1 MKKRKISARQSE
13 ETVSDAGQGYVV
25 GLVSGSLG
33 AKQTPPSTG
42 ALSSL
47 FSTASSNTVVFVP
60 AQKVQPQASP
70 INQEA
75 DQVPITKEAPKHKTA
90 KEKSIAEKNLQ
101 NREGAL
107 KNADDEDKVEK
118 SQKKVKCK
126 AQKDDKE
133 MEEEKRPTKRQKIK
147 RNMAA
152 ERVKGKRTVFVGN
165 LPVNYQKKNVK
176 KIFKD
181 LGAIESV
188 RFRSVIQEDP
198 TMSRRLATIRRQVD
212 PKHQSINAYV
222 VFKDEEGAV
231 NALQR
236 NGMEVEKDI
245 FIRVDQVAKNN
256 SHPHKRSIFVGNLPY
271 DISELPLRQHFT
283 ECGEVEAVRLIRDRN
298 SGMGK
303 GFGYVLFE
311 SADSVMLALKLNGS
325 ELLSRKIR
333 VMRSVKKEKE
343 KQVTG
348 PDRRNANRSG
358 GKGGEKGKGAQTGHF
373 KGSKSAT
380 GQKSNRPPGKFFKK
394 SPGKG
399 NKTSTSFTGEKT
411 DPSLKKGKG
420 QKKKFTPKK
429 MKKNAHI

>member
-1 MKKRKISARQSE
+1 MKKKKIAALQSE
-13 ETVSDAGQGYVV
+13 EAVSDAGQAYVV

-33 AKQTPPSTG
+33 AKQTPPSSG

-60 AQKVQPQASP
+60 AQKAKPQASP
-70 INQEA
+70 VKQDS
-75 DQVPITKEAPKHKTA
+75 DQVHTTKEAPKHKTA
-90 KEKSIAEKNLQ
+90 KEKSIAEKTLQ

-107 KNADDEDKVEK
+107 KNADDEDQVEK
-118 SQKKVKCK
+118 SPKKVKRK
-126 AQKDDKE
+126 LQKDDKE
-133 MEEEKRPTKRQKIK
+133 TEEEAQLTKKQKIK
-147 RNMAA
+147 RNMAL
-152 ERVKGKRTVFVGN
+152 ERIKGKRTVFVGN

-181 LGAIESV
+181 LGVIESV
-188 RFRSVIQEDP
+188 RFRSVVQEDP

-212 PKHQSINAYV
+212 PKSQNINAYV
-222 VFKDEEGAV
+222 VFKDEEGAA

-245 FIRVDQVAKNN
+245 YIRVDRVAKNT
-256 SHPHKRSIFVGNLPY
+256 HPHKRSIFVGNLPY
-271 DISELPLRQHFT
+271 DISELPLRQHFK

-333 VMRSVKKEKE
+333 IMRSVKKEKE
-343 KQVTG
+343 KQVSG
-348 PDRRNANRSG
+348 PDRRNA
-358 GKGGEKGKGAQTGHF
+358 KKLKGKGDEKRKGAQPGHF
-373 KGSKSAT
+373 KSSKSAP
-380 GQKSNRPPGKFFKK
+380 GQKGNRPAEKFFKK
-394 SPGKG
+394 NPGKG
-399 NKTSTSFTGEKT
+399 NKTSTSFTGEMT
-411 DPSLKKGKG
+411 DPNVKKGKG
-420 QKKKFTPKK
+420 QKKKFKHKK
-429 MKKNAHI
+429 TKRSAHI